1 MGIVI
6 KLLFASLVGRL
17 GVRGRLTEDCDVVWG
32 RASHPHRRQ
41 GFLSGPV
48 HPVGA
53 CQHVEVRPVSP
64 IGWGRLVVNGPDN
77 SPRQQLHAPTS
88 SARIAA
94 CIPMPNRSH
103 HPHGHRRLRL
113 PLQLVQRGLQPLR
126 RRLLRITMRGG
137 DWRVCMGSESLVEVP
152 EGCLGNV
159 GPRFAATVLFEE
171 RFSVDVGSRG
181 RRCGAGQV
189 HELQGPTCT
198 HQSSGNAIAPPIG
211 LNLWTRD
218 DNE

>member
-1 MGIVI
+1 
-6 KLLFASLVGRL
+6 VGK
-17 GVRGRLTEDCDVVWG
+17 G
-32 RASHPHRRQ
+32 
-41 GFLSGPV
+41 LS
-48 HPVGA
+48 
-53 CQHVEVRPVSP
+53 
-64 IGWGRLVVNGPDN
+64 
-77 SPRQQLHAPTS
+77 PTS
-88 SARIAA
+88 SPGILERPSAPGRCMSTRGSPPCVTDWLGPARRQW
-94 CIPMPNRSH
+94 PR
-103 HPHGHRRLRL
+103 
-113 PLQLVQRGLQPLR
+113 QLVPATTPRTDVISTHRGLHTDAQQEPSSS
-126 RRLLRITMRGG
+126 LLRITMRGG

-171 RFSVDVGSRG
+171 SCSVDVGSRG

-189 HELQGPTCT
+189 QELQGPTCT

>member
-77 SPRQQLHAPTS
+77 SSRQRLHAPTS

-94 CIPMPNRSH
+94 CIPMPSRSPHPHCYASQCGVGIGGCVWEVNLWLRCPRDVWAMSGHASPPPCCSRKAVLWTLVLEGGDVVRAKYKNYRARHAPIRAVAMRLH
-103 HPHGHRRLRL
+103 HP
-113 PLQLVQRGLQPLR
+113 LV
-126 RRLLRITMRGG
+126 
-137 DWRVCMGSESLVEVP
+137 
-152 EGCLGNV
+152 
-159 GPRFAATVLFEE
+159 
-171 RFSVDVGSRG
+171 
-181 RRCGAGQV
+181 
-189 HELQGPTCT
+189 
-198 HQSSGNAIAPPIG
+198 
-211 LNLWTRD
+211 
-218 DNE
+218 